1 MKAAWYTKIGEA
13 KDVLKVGELDDP
25 IPVAGEVLVKVKASG
40 INPSD
45 VKTRA
50 GARGELQFP
59 RVIPHSDGSGK
70 IIDVGEGVDKNRI
83 GEKVWIWNGAFG
95 RANGTCAELISL
107 PELQAVKINNEVSYE
122 SAACMGIPASTAY
135 YGVLANGPV
144 KNKTVLISGGAGAV
158 GFYGIQLAKLSGAN
172 VITTISNDEKAK
184 VASDAGAD
192 KIINYKNENVLEEI
206 MEYTNKDGVDR
217 IFEVEFGGNLPINEK
232 IIKSNGVIATYGS
245 MAEMEPKLPFY
256 NLMFKGVKIDTF
268 LIYSIEKK
276 DREEILNGLSELLNQ
291 NSLKHMISKTYS
303 IDEVID
309 AHEAMESGAV
319 VGNIVIT
326 FD

>member
-1 MKAAWYTKIGEA
+1 MKAVWYTKTGKA
-13 KDVLKVGELDDP
+13 ADVLKVGELDDP
-25 IPVAGEVLVKVKASG
+25 VLVAGEVLVKIKASG

-50 GARGELQFP
+50 GARGDLQFP
-59 RVIPHSDGSGK
+59 RVIPHSDGSGE
-70 IIDVGEGVDKNRI
+70 IIGVGEGVDKNRI

-107 PELQAVKINNEVSYE
+107 PEFQAVKINNDVSYG

-135 YGVLANGPV
+135 YGVLANGSV
-144 KNKTVLISGGAGAV
+144 KGKTVLISGGAGAV
-158 GFYGIQLAKLSGAN
+158 GFYGIQIAKLSGAN
-172 VITTISNDEKAK
+172 VIATISSDEKAEI
-184 VASDAGAD
+184 ANNAGAD
-192 KIINYKNENVLEEI
+192 KVINYKNENILEEI
-206 MEYTNKDGVDR
+206 MEYTENDGVDR

-232 IIKSNGVIATYGS
+232 IIKPNGVIAAYGS

-276 DREEILNGLSELLNQ
+276 FREEILNGLSELLNQ

-303 IDEVID
+303 IDDIVN
-309 AHEAMESGAV
+309 AHVAMESGSV
-319 VGNIVIT
+319 IGNIIIEI
-326 FD
+326 